1 MWEVV
6 EQKRHPKTEMAL
18 FYSSGTSRRAFG
30 YMLQTP
36 ARRFHWNKTKL
47 FPFSNVFSFNHILFG
62 ALPVS
67 VSCGLCSMY
76 SIVQYSIVIVIVIE
90 VIFETEINGMKHQSR
105 KAPKHPVLRT
115 GVAGGGHLR
124 WLLFVETDMSLA
136 SLTSLA
142 YAPHFFH

>member
-1 MWEVV
+1 M
-6 EQKRHPKTEMAL
+6 
-18 FYSSGTSRRAFG
+18 FG
-30 YMLQTP
+30 VL
-36 ARRFHWNKTKL
+36 H
-47 FPFSNVFSFNHILFG
+47 SFNHILFG